1 MAHFTRNRLAMFRLK
16 ALLFAGF
23 WLAVVLPMP
32 LRAADAELEGNP
44 DTKPATEPIAL
55 SRGAFEVAWYQP
67 PDQPVRGLFI
77 LGSGDGGWSYWET
90 RLARHLA
97 KRGWAVAGVDF
108 ALYATTDFTQ
118 EIVATDFARMVAD
131 LNRRSEQTSALGHNA
146 HAPSKITQQLPVIY
160 GGWSMGA
167 EQAIP
172 AAAILAMR
180 PAGLRG
186 LLLVAPGPRGRY
198 GLHTPDK
205 LGITPT
211 GEGLRLAQLHAGLDP
226 LDSIT
231 WFKGLPLTLRLWKH
245 PRAFHDFNNA
255 SDDFLALT
263 DKAIDWVLEPSSSQK
278 KTHDGHK

>member
-1 MAHFTRNRLAMFRLK
+1 MFRLK
-16 ALLFAGF
+16 TLLVVGF
-23 WLAVVLPMP
+23 WVALVLP
-32 LRAADAELEGNP
+32 LQLCAAEADLEGDP

-55 SRGAFEVAWYQP
+55 SRGAFEVAWYKP
-67 PDQPVRGLFI
+67 IDQPVRGLFI

-118 EIVATDFARMVAD
+118 EIVAADFARMVDD
-131 LNRRSEQTSALGHNA
+131 LKRRSEQPTQALQTP
-146 HAPSKITQQLPVIY
+146 APALEAKPPLPVIY

-167 EQAIP
+167 EQSVP
-172 AAAILAMR
+172 AAAVVAMR

-186 LLLVAPGPRGRY
+186 LLLVAPGARGRY
-198 GLHTPDK
+198 GLHTQDK

-211 GEGLRLAQLHAGLDP
+211 GEGTFGLADFGSQLSGLKLAQLHAGLDP
-226 LDSIT
+226 LDSID
-231 WFKGLPLTLRLWKH
+231 WFKGLQLDLRLWKF

-255 SDDFLALT
+255 SDSFLALT
-263 DKAIDWVLEPSSSQK
+263 DKAIGWILAPSGSKK
-278 KTHDGHK
+278 KTP